1 MRYSMQALCQEGTV
15 CRQRNQ
21 CLHRRV
27 ATADVSI
34 PDPPIVGLKQGSGAA
49 SSASVSFDSCGPAGL
64 DICCPVDD
72 AVANSKDAL
81 DGVECDRIDGEGG
94 RFLRPVFAGF
104 YRYSLIRVLLR
115 ARAPLPRR
123 RGPDRCRRG
132 ERGGRRRWW

>member
-34 PDPPIVGLKQGSGAA
+34 PDPPIVGLKQGS
-49 SSASVSFDSCGPAGL
+49 ASVSFDSCGPAGL

-81 DGVECDRIDGEGG
+81 DGVECDRIDGEEG
-94 RFLRPVFAGF
+94 RFLHPVFTCGDS
-104 YRYSLIRVLLR
+104 RQV
-115 ARAPLPRR
+115 
-123 RGPDRCRRG
+123 
-132 ERGGRRRWW
+132 